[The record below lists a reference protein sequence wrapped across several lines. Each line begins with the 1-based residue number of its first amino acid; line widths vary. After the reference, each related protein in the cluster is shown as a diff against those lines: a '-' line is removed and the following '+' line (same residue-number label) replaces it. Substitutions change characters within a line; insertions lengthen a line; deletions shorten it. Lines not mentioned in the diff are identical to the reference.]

1 MRGAGNGRAV
11 VGALAL
17 AAVAVGA
24 ACRQGPSEV
33 TGEVPIPL
41 FVDAGRAVARDAGPA
56 GPTGFIGVVIPR
68 ESVEVTAGVAGVV
81 EKVHVD
87 LGQKVVKGQVVA
99 TLDKR
104 SIREELRVAASVL
117 QSARAARQRADVD
130 RQESLR
136 NLDIERKSFESGAVA
151 KTTVDDAE
159 SAAQR
164 AGAALQGAA
173 AQVEEAR
180 ARLALLQRRLKD
192 TEIVSPISGT
202 VALRYLDSG
211 AVSADQP
218 IVRVIG
224 AEEPWVRFALP
235 KDAALAHGVGRT
247 VHAHLDSLSVELE
260 AEVRH
265 VAPEVDSASQMIFAE
280 AELKIPPA
288 LAGKVQPGMV
298 ARVTGAR

>member
-1 MRGAGNGRAV
+1 M
-11 VGALAL
+11 
-17 AAVAVGA
+17 
-24 ACRQGPSEV
+24 E
-33 TGEVPIPL
+33 I
-41 FVDAGRAVARDAGPA
+41 
-56 GPTGFIGVVIPR
+56 
-68 ESVEVTAGVAGVV
+68 TAGVAGVV

-87 LGQKVVKGQVVA
+87 LGQKVDKGQVVA

-117 QSARAARQRADVD
+117 ESARAARARAEVD

-136 NLDIERKSFESGAVA
+136 NLEIEKKSFESGAVA
-151 KTTVDDAE
+151 RTTVDEAE
-159 SAAQR
+159 AAVQR
-164 AGAALQGAA
+164 SGAALEGAA
-173 AQVEEAR
+173 ANVGEAR

-192 TEIVSPISGT
+192 TEIVAPISGI

-235 KDAALAHGVGRT
+235 RDAPLAHGVGKPVR
-247 VHAHLDSLSVELE
+247 ARLDSLSIDLAAVI
-260 AEVRH
+260 RH
-265 VAPEVDSASQMIFAE
+265 IAPEVDSASQMIFAE
-280 AELKIPPA
+280 AELEIPAA

-298 ARVTGAR
+298 ARVSAAP